1 MQNDMLLSD
10 YLAFNIE
17 IFIKLFEDGTFCD
30 AETLRKQ
37 VEITF
42 LDYPNTD
49 NEIKDVYY
57 DAIKHLMEFYKNEY
71 KLFSLVKD
79 LKA

>member
-1 MQNDMLLSD
+1 MQNDMPFSD

-42 LDYPNTD
+42 WTIPIL
-49 NEIKDVYY
+49 I
-57 DAIKHLMEFYKNEY
+57 M
-71 KLFSLVKD
+71 KLKMFIMTL
-79 LKA
+79 LNI